1 MTQHTKQRV
10 HFSHSFTTS
19 YPAIRTVPA
28 EGRARVARILRSV
41 VLPAPLGPKIPR
53 QQPRLSSSSMPLSAV
68 IVPKCFT
75 TPCRCTIV
83 SVLILLFPASLS
95 PFDLLHFFAVPR
107 SMYKAALYR
116 PDDVADTYHK
126 QLYHARTRYPAEL
139 YSVVMSMYGS

>member
-53 QQPRLSSSSMPLSAV
+53 QHPRLSSRSMPLRAV
-68 IVPKCFT
+68 IVPKCFM
-75 TPCRCTIV
+75 TPVRYTIV
-83 SVLILLFPASLS
+83 SVLTLLFSASLLLL
-95 PFDLLHFFAVPR
+95 DLPRFLAVPR
-107 SMYKAALYR
+107 
-116 PDDVADTYHK
+116 
-126 QLYHARTRYPAEL
+126 
-139 YSVVMSMYGS
+139 